1 MEIPRKVGWPK
12 IVFFIYPTVSAAIP
26 DIAIPVL
33 LINEV
38 EQLKRGFD
46 GQMYQNAFKALGKY
60 IWSRNRKSANHY
72 SNWLLVTYSV
82 SKSLV
87 NVCP

>member
-46 GQMYQNAFKALGKY
+46 GQMYQKC
-60 IWSRNRKSANHY
+60 I
-72 SNWLLVTYSV
+72 
-82 SKSLV
+82 
-87 NVCP
+87 